1 MEVVRPSASYRAGGV
16 TSSIERGARDGVV
29 WHVLFAPQKRSCK
42 TSSMAKVAPVLIP
55 LRRADDSAEAAR
67 EKNVK
72 YGNAQE
78 Q

>member
-1 MEVVRPSASYRAGGV
+1 
-16 TSSIERGARDGVV
+16 
-29 WHVLFAPQKRSCK
+29 VLFAPQKRSCK